1 MQLRRVGVSGKRLDK
16 EQEGSL
22 ENEAEGKI
30 QNDTETN

>member
-16 EQEGSL
+16 EQEDSL

-30 QNDTETN
+30 QNNTEAN